1 MNIALVIAS
10 LGAGGAERVMSE
22 LANHFAERGDRVT
35 LITLDTIALDAYPLA
50 PGIERVALGLVK
62 DSTGIAGALAM
73 NWRRLRAVRRAIR
86 RTGART
92 VLSFEERTNVLVVV
106 ATLGLPLRRV
116 VSERTDPTRH
126 EIGAVWELMRR
137 LTYPFA
143 DAVVVQT
150 ARLLPWAR
158 RTALRPGA
166 AHAIPNPLRALKQC
180 GPAPAAR
187 ETMIAALGRL
197 WLEKG
202 HDVLIRAFAA
212 VAPDYPEWRLT
223 IVGEGPERAALT
235 ALTASLGVAERVEMP
250 GWMDVPE
257 EVLARAAVFVMSSR
271 YEGFPNALLE
281 AMGAGLPVISTACG
295 GTEEMIE
302 EGRNGYI
309 VPIDDVDALAAA
321 LRRLLGDRGL
331 RERLAADAYVA
342 ALRYSPRHV
351 VPMWDAVL
359 RSPCGAKSATKSY
372 SSSAR

>member
-10 LGAGGAERVMSE
+10 LGTGGAERVMSE

-35 LITLDTIALDAYPLA
+35 LITLDTIDLDAYPLA
-50 PGIERVALGLVK
+50 PNIERVALGLVRE
-62 DSTGIAGALAM
+62 STDLGRALAM
-73 NWRRLRAVRRAIR
+73 NWQRLRAVRRAVR
-86 RTGART
+86 HTGART

-106 ATLGLPLRRV
+106 ATLGLSVRRV
-116 VSERTDPTRH
+116 VSERTDPTHH
-126 EIGAVWELMRR
+126 EIGVVWAVLRR
-137 LTYPFA
+137 LTYPLA

-158 RTALRPGA
+158 RAALRRRA
-166 AHAIPNPLRALKQC
+166 AHAIPNPLRTLKGC
-180 GPAPAAR
+180 ARAGGAR
-187 ETMIAALGRL
+187 EPVIAALGRL

-223 IVGEGPERAALT
+223 IVGEGPEREALT
-235 ALTASLGVAERVEMP
+235 ALAASLGVADRVALP

-257 EVLARAAVFVMSSR
+257 EVLACAGVFVMSSR

-302 EGRNGYI
+302 EGRNGYV
-309 VPIDDVDALAAA
+309 VPIDDVTALAAA
-321 LRRLLGDRGL
+321 LRRLLGDPAL
-331 RERLAADAYVA
+331 RERLAADARTA
-342 ALRYSPRHV
+342 AQRYSPHRV

-359 RSPCGAKSATKSY
+359 REPCATKR
-372 SSSAR
+372 A